1 MDVQSVAPATGTADG
16 SQPAAPTAAP
26 DGSTEPTATGA
37 VAQAS
42 SQPGSASHVL
52 AQDSSLASAIAK
64 LYNVAGSSSN
74 DANIGVSYKVVPGL
88 DLVVTV
94 FTNAD
99 TGEEIAQFPPE
110 LLVGVAQF
118 FDQLDGVTIDKKV

>member
-1 MDVQSVAPATGTADG
+1 MDVQSVAPAPGATDG
-16 SQPAAPTAAP
+16 SQAASPAEPVGPSQTGQA
-26 DGSTEPTATGA
+26 GSTPSATQANSGTQSGT
-37 VAQAS
+37 AQAS
-42 SQPGSASHVL
+42 G
-52 AQDSSLASAIAK
+52 LASAIAK
-64 LYNVAGSSSN
+64 LYNVAGASQN

-94 FTNAD
+94 FTNSD

-118 FDQLDGVTIDKKV
+118 FDQLDGVTIDKRV